1 MAQLN
6 YTADTNMTNSY
17 DLLPK
22 GKYLAMVI
30 FSEIKL
36 NKARTGDLL
45 KLTFEVID
53 GAGKG
58 RKVFESLNIRHTN
71 KVAEKIGTEQLNA
84 LCLATGV
91 LNLTDSEQLHNIP
104 VVIDVV
110 IEAGKDGYDDQ
121 NRVKAYSPANAG
133 ATQAPARAAAP
144 AASAPAAAPAAAGTP
159 VWKKKAA

>member
-6 YTADTNMTNSY
+6 YTADANMATSY

-30 FSEIKL
+30 YSEIKP

-53 GAGKG
+53 GQGKG
-58 RKVFESLNIRHTN
+58 RKVFESLNIRHQN

-104 VVIDVV
+104 VMIDVV
-110 IEAGKDGYDDQ
+110 IEPGKDGYDDQ
-121 NRVKAYSPANAG
+121 NRVKGYAPANAVG
-133 ATQAPARAAAP
+133 TPTPARAAAP
-144 AASAPAAAPAAAGTP
+144 AASAPAASSTP
-159 VWKKKAA
+159 VWKKKAAA

>member
-6 YTADTNMTNSY
+6 FNADANMTNSY

-30 FSEIKL
+30 YSEIKP

-58 RKVFESLNIRHTN
+58 RKVFESINIRHEN
-71 KVAEKIGTEQLNA
+71 KVAEKIGTEALNS

-91 LNLTDSEQLHNIP
+91 MNLTDSEQLHNIP
-104 VVIDVV
+104 VMIDVV
-110 IEAGKDGYDDQ
+110 IESGKDGYDDQ
-121 NRVKAYSPANAG
+121 NRVKNYSSANAG
-133 ATQAPARAAAP
+133 SAPAPARAAAP
-144 AASAPAAAPAAAGTP
+144 AAPAPAAGATP
-159 VWKKKAA
+159 VWKKRASA